1 MDTFGAFR
9 RTLRAAALEDTVVPI
24 VAPSAVAARAWATP
38 LGLLF
43 IDGGHSRGAAQADYA
58 GWVPKLAP
66 GGILLIHDI
75 FPNPDDGG
83 RPPYELWCQAQ
94 ESGDFEVLG
103 LVETLGMLRK
113 RASPGAGA

>member
-1 MDTFGAFR
+1 MAHGVINRSADGFR
-9 RTLRAAALEDTVVPI
+9 KAVVI
-24 VAPSAVAARAWATP
+24 QW
-38 LGLLF
+38 
-43 IDGGHSRGAAQADYA
+43 SRNR
-58 GWVPKLAP
+58 
-66 GGILLIHDI
+66 ILLIHDI

-103 LVETLGMLRK
+103 LFETLGMLRK

>member
-1 MDTFGAFR
+1 M
-9 RTLRAAALEDTVVPI
+9 
-24 VAPSAVAARAWATP
+24 AARAWGHA

-43 IDGGHSRGAAQADYA
+43 IDGGHSRAAAQADYA
-58 GWVPKLAP
+58 GWVPGLAP

-75 FPNPDDGG
+75 FPNPRRWG
-83 RPPYELWCQAQ
+83 PAPLSLWCQAQ

-103 LVETLGMLRK
+103 LFETLGVLRK